1 MESIS
6 RTTEMPI
13 WRESRA
19 IALLMAATLTVMANA
34 TISPALPGL
43 QQLFADDPHS
53 ALLTRLLV
61 TAPSLSIALL
71 APLAGIAVD
80 RIGRRVLL
88 LVGILLFVAA
98 GSAGMYLPDL
108 PTIFLSRIALG
119 IAVAFIMTAQTAL
132 IGDYFEGEARS
143 TLTGLQ
149 ISARNFGGLVFILL
163 AGMVA
168 VVSPRWV
175 FGVYGLA
182 LLVLPMAWMAIVE
195 PRWPTAVGRDASPSL
210 FQEAAKKWQL
220 PFVGLIALQSVTNML
235 FFIMPTQLPFFLE
248 ARGYNNAAVT
258 GLALGVLMLSG
269 GSVALVYSR
278 ILRAIG
284 YAGVYSAG
292 FAVIA
297 FGFLSLMT
305 SPAPLFTFAG
315 AALIGAGYAAVSPTF
330 VGLTLAL
337 APPRR
342 RGLAGGVLTASVF
355 IGQFISPLI
364 STPVIAAAGYE
375 GLFLAMAVLLG
386 SMATIALG
394 AALLRANQTCPSN

>member
-13 WRESRA
+13 WRDSRA
-19 IALLMAATLTVMANA
+19 VALLMAATLTVMANA

-71 APLAGIAVD
+71 APLAGLAVD

-132 IGDYFEGEARS
+132 IGDYFTGEARS

-163 AGMVA
+163 AGVVA

-182 LLVLPMAWMAIVE
+182 LLVLPIAWMAIVE
-195 PRWPTAVGRDASPSL
+195 PRRPASVGRDASPSI
-210 FQEAAKKWQL
+210 FQDAAKKWQL
-220 PFVGLIALQSVTNML
+220 PFVGLIALQSLTNMF
-235 FFIMPTQLPFFLE
+235 FFIIPTQLPFFLE
-248 ARGYNNAAVT
+248 ASSYSNAAVT
-258 GLALGVLMLSG
+258 GVALGVLMLSG

-292 FAVIA
+292 FAGIA
-297 FGFLSLMT
+297 SGFLLLMT
-305 SPAPLFTFAG
+305 SPTPLFTLAG

-337 APPRR
+337 APPHR

-355 IGQFISPLI
+355 IGQFISPLL
-364 STPVIAAAGYE
+364 STPVIGAAGYE
-375 GLFLAMAVLLG
+375 GLFLATAVLLG

-394 AALLRANQTCPSN
+394 AALLRANQMWPFG

>member
-1 MESIS
+1 
-6 RTTEMPI
+6 MPI

-195 PRWPTAVGRDASPSL
+195 PRRPTAVGRDASPSL